1 MRVQTATKCVQV
13 PRFTRLRELR
23 DALRRW
29 LVDGERGAATSSSS
43 ADPAP
48 TGGDQGRGGAA
59 ARGRGRGRGRGARG
73 RGRAAAAA
81 ADSDGDEPVHLS
93 QQRDRRR
100 CYAQPSSQSRAGT

>member
-1 MRVQTATKCVQV
+1 MRVQAATICIQV

-73 RGRAAAAA
+73 RGRAAAA
-81 ADSDGDEPVHLS
+81 DSDGDEPMHLS
-93 QQRDRRR
+93 QQRARRT